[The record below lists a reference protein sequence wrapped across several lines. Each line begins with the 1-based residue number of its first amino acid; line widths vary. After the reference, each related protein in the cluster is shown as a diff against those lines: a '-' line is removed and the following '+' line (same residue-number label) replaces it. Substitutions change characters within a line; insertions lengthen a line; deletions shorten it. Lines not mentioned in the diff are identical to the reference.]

1 MLFEYPLEI
10 PANTAE
16 TAKAKLAAPLA
27 PGTIARVDVQF
38 PRGCVGLVHVQIWRR
53 EHQVWPV
60 NLDGDISAEGLVV
73 SWPEDLDLDDEPFD
87 LELRGWNEDDTFPH
101 KITFRFALLP
111 LGIKAEARAS
121 AGLLRRIGA
130 AIFGGS

>member
-16 TAKAKLAAPLA
+16 TAKATLDAPLA
-27 PGTIARVDVQF
+27 PGTVARVDVQF
-38 PRGCVGLVHVQIWRR
+38 PRGCVGLAHVQIWRR
-53 EHQVWPV
+53 EHQIFPT
-60 NLDGDISAEGLVV
+60 NLDGNIAAEGMVV
-73 SWPEDLDLDDEPFD
+73 SWPEDYDVDDEPFA
-87 LELRGWNEDDTFPH
+87 LELRGWNEDDSYAHTV
-101 KITFRFALLP
+101 TFRFALLP
-111 LGIKAEARAS
+111 LGMKEEARAS